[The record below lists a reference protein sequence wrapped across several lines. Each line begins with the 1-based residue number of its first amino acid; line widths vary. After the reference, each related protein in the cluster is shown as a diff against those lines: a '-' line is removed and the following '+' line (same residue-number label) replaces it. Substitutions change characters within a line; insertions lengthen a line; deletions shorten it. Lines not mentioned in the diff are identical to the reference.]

1 VSFIEIE
8 TYLVIDPD
16 EFVAADATVQEAV
29 VYQAPGLRRR
39 TTAKGSVHGSVYG
52 SVHGDVRWVTI
63 TLWDSHELA
72 EQSHQAN
79 DNHPLEQAR
88 RAYMTDRHVEVF
100 TTL

>member
-39 TTAKGSVHGSVYG
+39 TTAKGSAYG

-72 EQSHQAN
+72 EQCHSAN
-79 DNHPLEQAR
+79 DAHPLEQAR
-88 RAYMTDRHVEVF
+88 RACMTDRRVEVF